1 MKQILQPVAIRN
13 ANVGILFSSVCS
25 LVFWYWDES
34 CCRRSWRRLVAANR
48 RAVYNVMA
56 QTRVEIFLALNSN
69 SKPDRLGKF
78 SECGVL

>member
-1 MKQILQPVAIRN
+1 MVIMKQILQLVAIRN
-13 ANVGILFSSVCS
+13 ANVGVLFSSVCS
-25 LVFWYWDES
+25 LVF
-34 CCRRSWRRLVAANR
+34 WRRLVAANR